1 MKSKQ
6 RTIKLVLAYDG
17 TDFHGWQVQ
26 NDRRTVQGVLGKALA
41 DMHKH
46 EVAVTAAGRT
56 DAGVHAAG
64 QTAHFKTDLFGVP
77 EEKFAPA
84 LNSLLPD
91 DVTVLSSRHVA
102 DNFHA
107 RYDAR
112 ERTYRYYLYPGN
124 PSPPYLSRYSAPAP
138 AAIDIRRL
146 NELAVKL
153 EGKHDFRAFA
163 TALENE
169 QSTVRTISC
178 STFFIQHPFLV
189 YQIRGDGFLRRMVRA
204 IIGTLLEFERS
215 KKSSEQLKE
224 IVRSADRNQGG
235 TTAPSKGLFLH
246 KVTYDE

>member
-26 NDRRTVQGVLGKALA
+26 NDRRTVQGVVGGALA
-41 DMHKH
+41 EMHKH

-64 QTAHFKTDLFGVP
+64 QAAHFKTGLSGVP
-77 EEKFAPA
+77 AEKFAPA

-91 DVTVLSSRHVA
+91 DVTVLSSRHVS
-102 DNFHA
+102 DDFHA

-112 ERTYRYYLYPGN
+112 ERTYRYYLYPGY
-124 PSPPYLSRYSAPAP
+124 PAPPYLSRYSFPVYGD
-138 AAIDIRRL
+138 IDLRRL
-146 NELAVKL
+146 NELAAVL
-153 EGKHDFRAFA
+153 EGRHDFRAFA
-163 TALENE
+163 TSLEKE

-178 STFFIQHPFLV
+178 SVFFLQTPFIV

-204 IIGTLLEFERS
+204 VIGTLLEFERS
-215 KKSSEQLKE
+215 GGSCEQLTE
-224 IVRSADRNQGG
+224 IIRSADRDRGG
-235 TTAPSKGLFLH
+235 TTAPPKGLFLH